1 MYIDINNTTINTC
14 SNIGCYSK
22 ETFDETLAGAVG
34 SFISQLDM
42 LWYIS
47 IFGLVLSLL
56 YLFDKRD
63 GYNQVVG
70 AVQSGIA
77 IGMFF
82 AFLYLRNYI

>member
-1 MYIDINNTTINTC
+1 MYIDISNTTIKTC
-14 SNIGCYSK
+14 NSVGCYSK
-22 ETFDETLAGAVG
+22 AQFDDTLSGEVG
-34 SFISQLDM
+34 SLVTQLDTV
-42 LWYIS
+42 WYIS
-47 IFGLVLSLL
+47 IFGLVLALL